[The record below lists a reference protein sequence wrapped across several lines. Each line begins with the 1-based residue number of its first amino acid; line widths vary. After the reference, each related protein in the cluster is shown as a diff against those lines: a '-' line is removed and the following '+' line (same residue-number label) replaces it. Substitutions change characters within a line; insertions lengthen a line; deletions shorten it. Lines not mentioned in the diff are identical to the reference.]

1 MALVSLSPKGGYEPL
16 VLCGKILNRGE
27 SVSLGALDSL
37 LLLGDSKLEINF
49 EESDREEI
57 MQLPTDMFPLLSRV
71 LGEEITT
78 HVKIANKV
86 LPAKKPAKKKS
97 APKAKKSSLTNE

>member
-16 VLCGKILNRGE
+16 VLCGQILNRGE

-57 MQLPTDMFPLLSRV
+57 MQLPTDMFPTLSRV
-71 LGEEITT
+71 LGEEIAT
-78 HVKIANKV
+78 HIQIAEKV
-86 LPAKKPAKKKS
+86 LPKKTPAKKKS
-97 APKAKKSSLTNE
+97 APKAKKSALTDE

>member
-27 SVSLGALDSL
+27 SVSLTALDSL
-37 LLLGDSKLEINF
+37 LLLGDLKLEINF

-57 MQLPTDMFPLLSRV
+57 MQLPTDMFPLLSRI

-78 HVKIANKV
+78 HVEIANKV
-86 LPAKKPAKKKS
+86 LPKKTPAKKKS
-97 APKAKKSSLTNE
+97 APKAKKSALTDE

>member
-1 MALVSLSPKGGYEPL
+1 MALVSLSPSKGGYEPL

-37 LLLGDSKLEINF
+37 LLLGDLKLEINF

-57 MQLPTDMFPLLSRV
+57 MQLPTDMFPLLSRI
-71 LGEEITT
+71 LGKEITT
-78 HVKIANKV
+78 HVEIANKV
-86 LPAKKPAKKKS
+86 LPALKENQQRRNLRQKQRN
-97 APKAKKSSLTNE
+97 LL